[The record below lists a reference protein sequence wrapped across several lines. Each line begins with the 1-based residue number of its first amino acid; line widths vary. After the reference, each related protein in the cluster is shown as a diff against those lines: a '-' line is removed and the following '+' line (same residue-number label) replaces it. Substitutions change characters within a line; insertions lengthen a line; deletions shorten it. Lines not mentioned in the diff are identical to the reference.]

1 MSVQVQLR
9 RDTLANI
16 LAAAAG
22 AQGELWV
29 ATDTNEVYLN
39 DGSLVGGHPVGGAHG
54 TFGSL
59 IRPPAIIESS
69 GAGGETL
76 GTGVTSFS
84 STLKIPAGWNYILW
98 AGWLIKTSVTGV
110 TTVDFGVT
118 GDPVGG
124 NFYFKNA
131 DSPSLTA
138 GSTSLYQPQYALRY
152 FASPTSLLFVS
163 HAATNITAGAIRFAV
178 CYMPVSA
185 PSS

>member
-39 DGSLVGGHPVGGAHG
+39 DGSLTGGHPVGGARG
-54 TFGSL
+54 AFGSL
-59 IRPPAIIESS
+59 IRPPTIIESS

-76 GTGVTSFS
+76 TTGVTSFS
-84 STLKIPAGWNYILW
+84 SVLKIPAGWNYILW

-118 GDPVGG
+118 G
-124 NFYFKNA
+124 NATYFTSA
-131 DSPSLTA
+131 GSPSLTA
-138 GSTSLYQPQYALRY
+138 GSTSLYEPSYPLIY
-152 FASPTSLLFVS
+152 FASPTSFLFTS
-163 HAATNITAGAIRFAV
+163 HAATNITAGAIRFAA

-185 PSS
+185 PTS

>member
-16 LAAAAG
+16 LAASPLG

-39 DGSLVGGHPVGGAHG
+39 DNVIAGGHPVGGARG
-54 TFGSL
+54 AFGSL

-69 GAGGETL
+69 GAGGEMLT
-76 GTGVTSFS
+76 TGVTSFS

-98 AGWLIKTSVTGV
+98 AGWLIKTAVTGV

-118 GDPVGG
+118 GDSLTSY
-124 NFYFKNA
+124 YFKYN
-131 DSPSLTA
+131 DTPSLTL
-138 GSTSLYQPQYALRY
+138 GSTSLYEPSYPLRY
-152 FASPTSLLFVS
+152 FSSPTSLLFVS
-163 HAATNITAGAIRFAV
+163 QAGTNITAGALRFAV